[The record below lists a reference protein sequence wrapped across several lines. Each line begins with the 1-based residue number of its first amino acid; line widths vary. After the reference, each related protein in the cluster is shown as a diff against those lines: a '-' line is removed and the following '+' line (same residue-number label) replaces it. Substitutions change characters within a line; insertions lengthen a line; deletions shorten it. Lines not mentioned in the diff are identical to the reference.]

1 MFMGL
6 VGQRVDWE
14 LGKAVASGWDEVAG
28 GFGFGFG
35 LRWVGLACGVLGLQW
50 LAGSVGVVGVSGGPI
65 GRIACEP

>member
-1 MFMGL
+1 MGL

-35 LRWVGLACGVLGLQW
+35 LRWVGLACGVWGCNGWPGRSGSWGL
-50 LAGSVGVVGVSGGPI
+50 AEVH
-65 GRIACEP
+65 